1 MPRIKMKLTTLLDTP
16 PWDWPSD
23 TRTIFQ
29 ETLNDRRAPASDRLI
44 AAGLAGNLV
53 VINDD
58 LADALM
64 SVVRAADEPEEL
76 RTKAAISLGPVLE
89 QSYINEF
96 DDPDDTPITERTFR
110 NIQNLF
116 QELYL
121 DTGIPKEVRRRILE
135 ASVRA
140 PEDWHKNAISS
151 AYASGDQDWVL
162 TAVFSM
168 RWVRGFD
175 KQILKALNSKNPEI
189 LDEAL
194 QAAGTWELG
203 RAWSRIIALL
213 KDADTPKHLLLSA
226 IEAAGNIRPAEAWET
241 VGEFT
246 NSADEDIAEAA
257 HEAIDMAGLMSG
269 KDDDDFESDEWI
281 N

>member
-29 ETLNDRRAPASDRLI
+29 ETLNDRRARASDRLI

-64 SVVRAADEPEEL
+64 SVVRGADEPEEL
-76 RTKAAISLGPVLE
+76 RARAAISLGPVLE

-110 NIQNLF
+110 NIQDMF

-175 KQILKALNSKNPEI
+175 KQILEALNSKNPEI

-213 KDADTPKHLLLSA
+213 KDAETPKHLLLSA

-241 VGEFT
+241 VGDFT

-257 HEAIDMAGLMSG
+257 HEAIEMAGLMSG
-269 KDDDDFESDEWI
+269 KDDEDFESDEWI

>member
-1 MPRIKMKLTTLLDTP
+1 MKLTTLLDTP

-44 AAGLAGNLV
+44 AADLAGNLV

-64 SVVRAADEPEEL
+64 SVVRGADEPEEL

-96 DDPDDTPITERTFR
+96 DNPDDTPITERTFR

-168 RWVRGFD
+168 RGCAVL
-175 KQILKALNSKNPEI
+175 I
-189 LDEAL
+189 
-194 QAAGTWELG
+194 
-203 RAWSRIIALL
+203 SRFCRL
-213 KDADTPKHLLLSA
+213 
-226 IEAAGNIRPAEAWET
+226 
-241 VGEFT
+241 
-246 NSADEDIAEAA
+246 
-257 HEAIDMAGLMSG
+257 
-269 KDDDDFESDEWI
+269 
-281 N
+281 

>member
-1 MPRIKMKLTTLLDTP
+1 MKLKALLDTP

-23 TRTIFQ
+23 ARTIFQ
-29 ETLNDRRAPASDRLI
+29 ETLNDRRAAASDRLI
-44 AAGLAGNLV
+44 AADLAGNLV

-64 SVVRAADEPEEL
+64 SIVRAADEPEKL
-76 RTKAAISLGPVLE
+76 RAKAAISLGPVLE
-89 QSYINEF
+89 QAYTDEF
-96 DDPDDTPITERTFR
+96 DDLGATPITEATFQD
-110 NIQNLF
+110 IQMLF

-151 AYASGDQDWVL
+151 AYASGDQDWML

-175 KQILKALNSKNPEI
+175 KQILEALKSTNPEI
-189 LDEAL
+189 LDEAV
-194 QAAGTWELG
+194 QAAGTWEVG
-203 RAWSRIIALL
+203 RAWPRILALL
-213 KDADTPKHLLLSA
+213 NDADTPKHLLLSA
-226 IEAAGNIRPAEAWET
+226 IEAAGNIRPAEAWAT
-241 VGEFT
+241 LGDFT
-246 NSADEDIAEAA
+246 NSKDEDIAEAA
-257 HEAIDMAGLMSG
+257 QEAIEMAGLMSG
-269 KDDDDFESDEWI
+269 TDDEDFESDEWI

>member
-29 ETLNDRRAPASDRLI
+29 DTLNDRRAPASDRLI
-44 AAGLAGNLV
+44 AADLAGNLV

-64 SVVRAADEPEEL
+64 SVVRGADEPEEL

-110 NIQNLF
+110 NIQDMF

-135 ASVRA
+135 TSVRA

-175 KQILKALNSKNPEI
+175 KQILEALKSTNLEI

-241 VGEFT
+241 VGDFT

>member
-1 MPRIKMKLTTLLDTP
+1 MKLTTLLDTP

-29 ETLNDRRAPASDRLI
+29 ETLNDRRARASDRLI

-53 VINDD
+53 VINDE
-58 LADALM
+58 LVEALM
-64 SVVRAADEPEEL
+64 SVVRGADEPEEL

-110 NIQNLF
+110 NIQDMF

-175 KQILKALNSKNPEI
+175 KQILEALKSKNPEI

-241 VGEFT
+241 VGDFT

-257 HEAIDMAGLMSG
+257 HEAIEMAGLMSG
-269 KDDDDFESDEWI
+269 KDDEDFESDEWI

>member
-1 MPRIKMKLTTLLDTP
+1 MKLKTLLDTP

-44 AAGLAGNLV
+44 AADLAGNLI

-58 LADALM
+58 LAGALM
-64 SVVRAADEPEEL
+64 SIVRTADEPENL
-76 RTKAAISLGPVLE
+76 RAKAAISLGPVLE
-89 QSYINEF
+89 QAYTDEF
-96 DDPDDTPITERTFR
+96 DDPDDTPITERTFH
-110 NIQNLF
+110 NIQNMF

-140 PEDWHKNAISS
+140 PEDWHKSAISS
-151 AYASGDQDWVL
+151 AYASGDQDWML

-175 KQILKALNSKNPEI
+175 KQILEALKSTNYEI
-189 LDEAL
+189 LDEAI

-203 RAWSRIIALL
+203 RAWSRISALL
-213 KDADTPKHLLLSA
+213 KDADAPKHLLLSA
-226 IEAAGNIRPAEAWET
+226 IEAAGSIRPAEAWAT
-241 VGEFT
+241 LGDFT
-246 NSADEDIAEAA
+246 NSRDEDIAEAA
-257 HEAIDMAGLMSG
+257 HEAIEMAGLMPGIDDEDDSG
-269 KDDDDFESDEWI
+269 DEWI

>member
-1 MPRIKMKLTTLLDTP
+1 MKLKALLDTP

-23 TRTIFQ
+23 ARTIFQ
-29 ETLNDRRAPASDRLI
+29 ETLNDRRATASDRLI
-44 AAGLAGNLV
+44 AADLAGDLV

-64 SVVRAADEPEEL
+64 SIVRTPDEPEKL
-76 RTKAAISLGPVLE
+76 RAKAAISLGPVLE
-89 QSYINEF
+89 LAYTNEF
-96 DDPDDTPITERTFR
+96 DDPYDTPPITERTFR
-110 NIQNLF
+110 SIQNLF
-116 QELYL
+116 QQLYL

-140 PEDWHKNAISS
+140 PEEWHEDAISS
-151 AYASGDQDWVL
+151 AYASGDQDWML

-175 KQILKALNSKNPEI
+175 KQILEALNSSNLEI
-189 LDEAL
+189 LDEAI
-194 QAAGTWELG
+194 QAAGAWELRG
-203 RAWSRIIALL
+203 AWSRIIALL

-226 IEAAGNIRPAEAWET
+226 IEAAGNIRPAEAWAT
-241 VGEFT
+241 LGEFT
-246 NSADEDIAEAA
+246 NSRDEDIAEAA
-257 HEAIDMAGLMSG
+257 HEAIEMAGLTSG
-269 KDDDDFESDEWI
+269 TDDEEHSGDDWI

>member
-58 LADALM
+58 LTDALM

-76 RTKAAISLGPVLE
+76 RARAAISLGPVLE

>member
-1 MPRIKMKLTTLLDTP
+1 MKLTTLLDTP

-23 TRTIFQ
+23 TRTMFQ
-29 ETLNDRRAPASDRLI
+29 EALNDRRARASDRLI

-64 SVVRAADEPEEL
+64 SVVRGADEPEEL

-96 DDPDDTPITERTFR
+96 DDPDDTPITERTFS

-175 KQILKALNSKNPEI
+175 KQILEALNSKNPEI

-213 KDADTPKHLLLSA
+213 KDAETPKHLLLSA

-241 VGEFT
+241 VGDFT

-257 HEAIDMAGLMSG
+257 HEAIEMAGLMSG
-269 KDDDDFESDEWI
+269 KDDEDFESDEWI

>member
-1 MPRIKMKLTTLLDTP
+1 MKLTTLLDTP

-76 RTKAAISLGPVLE
+76 RARAAISLGPVLE

>member
-29 ETLNDRRAPASDRLI
+29 ETLNDRRARASDRLI

-53 VINDD
+53 VINDE
-58 LADALM
+58 LVEALM
-64 SVVRAADEPEEL
+64 SVVRGADEPEEL

-110 NIQNLF
+110 NIQDMF

-175 KQILKALNSKNPEI
+175 KQILEALKSKNPEI

-241 VGEFT
+241 VGDFT

-257 HEAIDMAGLMSG
+257 HEAIEMAGLMSG
-269 KDDDDFESDEWI
+269 KDDEDFESDEWI

>member
-1 MPRIKMKLTTLLDTP
+1 MKLTTLLDTP

-58 LADALM
+58 LTDALM

-76 RTKAAISLGPVLE
+76 RARAAISLGPVLE